1 MRNQVECDDAL
12 APRIDELNRE
22 FRTLLG
28 KARSGLDSKK
38 VNDIKIIIKAAFT
51 NSSRC
56 TPKCIEDLE
65 KVKTINDIMHFL
77 LTENICNYFN
87 FGLLAVFIKKHGDVV
102 CKQELEAYEQKF
114 HEFAKTAKLLQLIK
128 FYENF
133 NPHQVLGFP
142 VKVIY
147 TMETERW
154 SDNTL
159 NTFLEITSHYL
170 PSIGGIMSSIF
181 KKSIVIIYS
190 VFPEAVDNVKRSRT
204 EQKFFTRF
212 RNYYYTSL
220 LRGQHTSK
228 AFKIS
233 KYILIISKDMYVH
246 IIFSIVIFRIP
257 LNNRS
262 HQSLQGMLIEVN
274 TIWI

>member
-1 MRNQVECDDAL
+1 MENVRNQVECDGKL
-12 APRIDELNRE
+12 ASRIAELNRE
-22 FRTLLG
+22 FRILIG
-28 KARSGLDSKK
+28 KARNGLDSKRI
-38 VNDIKIIIKAAFT
+38 NDIKIIIKAAFT

-133 NPHQVLGFP
+133 NPHQVIGFP
-142 VKVIY
+142 VEIVY

-154 SDNTL
+154 GSSTL
-159 NTFLEITSHYL
+159 NTLLEITSHYL
-170 PSIGGIMSSIF
+170 PSPRGIMSGIKPYKPTINPKQN
-181 KKSIVIIYS
+181 KKLV
-190 VFPEAVDNVKRSRT
+190 
-204 EQKFFTRF
+204 
-212 RNYYYTSL
+212 
-220 LRGQHTSK
+220 
-228 AFKIS
+228 
-233 KYILIISKDMYVH
+233 
-246 IIFSIVIFRIP
+246 
-257 LNNRS
+257 
-262 HQSLQGMLIEVN
+262 
-274 TIWI
+274 